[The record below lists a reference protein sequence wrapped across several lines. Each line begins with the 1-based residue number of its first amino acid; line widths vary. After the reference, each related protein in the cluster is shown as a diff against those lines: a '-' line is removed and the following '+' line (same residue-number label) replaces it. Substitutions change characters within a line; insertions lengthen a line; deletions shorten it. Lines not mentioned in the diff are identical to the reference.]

1 VPIAFM
7 LALVAGLTVGFLI
20 GYTHRP
26 TSTVCSARNITPG
39 SQKRAKFRS
48 RTNLSRAPRS

>member
-7 LALVAGLTVGFLI
+7 LALVAGRTVGFLI

-39 SQKRAKFRS
+39 SQKRAEFRS